1 MFGFFRKKDTPEPPK
16 NTGTDNGAEAK
27 MKALNEAFVRCYAP
41 YTLPDFKAVPRD
53 IGDIPLDDVPDS
65 EKLRILAHEVDM
77 RRRDDP
83 YVGAKLAG
91 QEIYSNLLEMLKT
104 EKGVQIEALL
114 AVIGA
119 AGGYECMYGI
129 MTTFYELLDELGLTV
144 AAGGALSILVA
155 ETKGGGKF
163 LFGDRAG
170 NEFCL
175 FCMNAAKTSEP
186 PIEALKPLS
195 AKAAATAGTPEYW
208 RTPFDEKVGYSPKEL
223 SDMFCGKF
231 NVTFKTFCRYPQER
245 MIAWSIAAQLAVE
258 QASKVISP
266 DGFETAMNI
275 ISEYGWRTAHF
286 IGQAEQVT

>member
-1 MFGFFRKKDTPEPPK
+1 MFGFFKKKGAPEISDKTP
-16 NTGTDNGAEAK
+16 TD
-27 MKALNEAFVRCYAP
+27 LNAAFMRLYAP
-41 YTLPDFKAVPRD
+41 YTLPDLKFVPRD
-53 IGDIPLDDVPDS
+53 IGDIPLDDVPNS

-91 QEIYSNLLEMLKT
+91 QEIYANLIEMLKT
-104 EKGVQIEALL
+104 EKGVHIETLL

-129 MTTFYELLDELGLTV
+129 MTTFYKLLDELGLTV
-144 AAGGALSILVA
+144 AAGGALSIFVA

-163 LFGDRAG
+163 LFGDRVG

-175 FCMNAAKTSEP
+175 FYMNAAKTSEP
-186 PIEALKPLS
+186 PIDALKPLS
-195 AKAAATAGTPEYW
+195 ERAASTAGTPEYW
-208 RTPFDEKVGYSPKEL
+208 KTPFDDKVGSSPKEL

-231 NVTFKTFCRYPQER
+231 NVTFKTFCVYPQER

-258 QASKVISP
+258 QASEVISP
-266 DGFETAMNI
+266 DGFETAMSI
-275 ISEYGWRTAHF
+275 ISEYGWRTSHF
-286 IGQAEQVT
+286 IDGADGQAT

>member
-1 MFGFFRKKDTPEPPK
+1 MFGFFKKKDTPEPQK
-16 NTGTDNGAEAK
+16 NTRSDNGTDTK
-27 MKALNEAFVRCYAP
+27 MKTLNEAFMRCYAP
-41 YTLPDFKAVPRD
+41 YTLPYFKFTPRG

-65 EKLRILAHEVDM
+65 EKLRILAHEVDIQ
-77 RRRDDP
+77 REKDP
-83 YVGAKLAG
+83 YIGAKLAG
-91 QEIYSNLLEMLKT
+91 QEIYANLLEMLKT
-104 EKGVQIEALL
+104 EKGVHIESLL

-129 MTTFYELLDELGLTV
+129 MNTFYNIIDEPGLTV
-144 AAGGALSILVA
+144 AAGGALSIFVA

-163 LFGDRAG
+163 LFGDRVG

-186 PIEALKPLS
+186 PTEALKPLS
-195 AKAAATAGTPEYW
+195 ARAAATAGTPEYW
-208 RTPFDEKVGYSPKEL
+208 QTPFDDKVGSSPKEL

-231 NVTFKTFCRYPQER
+231 NVTFKTFCLYPQER

-266 DGFETAMNI
+266 DGFGTAMSI
-275 ISEYGWRTAHF
+275 ISEYGWRTSHF
-286 IGQAEQVT
+286 IG

>member
-1 MFGFFRKKDTPEPPK
+1 MFGFFRKKGAPEPPK
-16 NTGTDNGAEAK
+16 NTGADNGVEAK
-27 MKALNEAFVRCYAP
+27 MKALNEAFMRCYAP
-41 YTLPDFKAVPRD
+41 YSLPDFKYTPRD

-91 QEIYSNLLEMLKT
+91 QEIYANLLEMLKT
-104 EKGVQIEALL
+104 EKGVHIESLL

-129 MTTFYELLDELGLTV
+129 MNTFYNIIDELGLTV
-144 AAGGALSILVA
+144 AAGGALSIFVA
-155 ETKGGGKF
+155 ETKDGGKF
-163 LFGDRAG
+163 LFGDRVG

-175 FCMNAAKTSEP
+175 FYMNAAKTSEP
-186 PIEALKPLS
+186 PIDALKPLS
-195 AKAAATAGTPEYW
+195 ERAAQTAGTPEYW
-208 RTPFDEKVGYSPKEL
+208 KTPFDEKVGNTPKEL

-231 NVTFKTFCRYPQER
+231 NVTYKTFCLYPQER

-266 DGFETAMNI
+266 DGFKTAMSI
-275 ISEYGWRTAHF
+275 IAEYGWRTSHF
-286 IGQAEQVT
+286 IGEK

>member
-1 MFGFFRKKDTPEPPK
+1 MFGFFKKNNASEPPK
-16 NTGTDNGAEAK
+16 STETETGAEAK
-27 MKALNEAFVRCYAP
+27 MKALNTAFMRCYAP
-41 YTLPDFKAVPRD
+41 YTLPDFTYTPRD

-77 RRRDDP
+77 RRKDDP
-83 YVGAKLAG
+83 YIGAKLAG
-91 QEIYSNLLEMLKT
+91 QEIYANLLEMLKT
-104 EKGVQIEALL
+104 EKGVHIESLL

-129 MTTFYELLDELGLTV
+129 MTTFYRLLDETKLTV
-144 AAGGALSILVA
+144 AAGGALSIFIA
-155 ETKGGGKF
+155 ETKSGEKL
-163 LFGDRAG
+163 LFGDRIG

-175 FCMNAAKTSEP
+175 FCMNAAKSSEP

-195 AKAAATAGTPEYW
+195 ARSAATAGSPEYW
-208 RTPFDEKVGYSPKEL
+208 KTPFDDKDGSSPKEL

-231 NVTFKTFCRYPQER
+231 NVTFKTFCLYPQER

-266 DGFETAMNI
+266 DGFNTAMSI
-275 ISEYGWRTAHF
+275 ISEYGWRTSHF
-286 IGQAEQVT
+286 IGEK